1 MKCNC
6 NRIKYN
12 IDQIFHRERHQH
24 LITGEQFFS
33 LGLQKPYTEASR
45 YLKLLDDG
53 KCKIYGLPT

>member
-24 LITGEQFFS
+24 LIT
-33 LGLQKPYTEASR
+33 GLQKPYTEASR